1 MKITLNGVGNDRCL
15 VFEGSMTCKFA
26 REIEN
31 SIIDMMRRHPKIN
44 VDLSR
49 VHEIDRCGVHLL
61 SVLKSFGGDA
71 VKIIATS
78 SEVEMTLQ
86 QMISPIYHHTRPG
99 SSGTKFR
106 TSPAAQAASL

>member
-1 MKITLNGVGNDRCL
+1 MKITLNGTGNDHCL

-31 SIIDMMRRHPKIN
+31 SIIDMMRRHPRIN
-44 VDLSR
+44 IDLSR
-49 VHEIDRCGVHLL
+49 VHEIDRCGIHLL

-78 SEVEMTLQ
+78 PEVEVTLHQ
-86 QMISPIYHHTRPG
+86 LSPIHCHTRPG
-99 SSGTKFR
+99 SSASKFR
-106 TSPAAQAASL
+106 KSPAMQAASL

>member
-1 MKITLNGVGNDRCL
+1 MKITLNGAGNDHCL
-15 VFEGSMTCKFA
+15 IFEGSMTCKFA

-31 SIIDMMRRHPKIN
+31 SIIDMMRRYPRIN

-78 SEVEMTLQ
+78 PEVEMTLHHL
-86 QMISPIYHHTRPG
+86 SPIHHHTRPG
-99 SSGTKFR
+99 SNSSKFR
-106 TSPAAQAASL
+106 KAPALQAASL

>member
-1 MKITLNGVGNDRCL
+1 MKITLNGVGNNHCL
-15 VFEGSMTCKFA
+15 VFEGKMTCKFA

-61 SVLKSFGGDA
+61 SVLKSFGGEA

-78 SEVEMTLQ
+78 PEVEITL
-86 QMISPIYHHTRPG
+86 HHLYPLHQHVRPG
-99 SSGTKFR
+99 SNGSKFR
-106 TSPAAQAASL
+106 KAPALQSASL

>member
-1 MKITLNGVGNDRCL
+1 MKITLNGAGNDHCL
-15 VFEGSMTCKFA
+15 IFEGSMTCKFA

-31 SIIDMMRRHPKIN
+31 SIIDTMRRHPRIN

-78 SEVEMTLQ
+78 PEVEMTLHH
-86 QMISPIYHHTRPG
+86 ISPIRQHTRPG
-99 SSGTKFR
+99 GNGTKFR
-106 TSPAAQAASL
+106 QAPAVQSASL